1 MLPLKLTIEPTEHFF
16 AAGDVMV
23 RMWQGTAEDGTEAVV
38 MVTAVAFSAQ
48 AEAIAE
54 GLVSIPPPDAEAA
67 RRWAQAILAADD
79 EDADCD

>member
-1 MLPLKLTIEPTEHFF
+1 
-16 AAGDVMV
+16 
-23 RMWQGTAEDGTEAVV
+23 

-67 RRWAQAILAADD
+67 RRWAQTILAADD